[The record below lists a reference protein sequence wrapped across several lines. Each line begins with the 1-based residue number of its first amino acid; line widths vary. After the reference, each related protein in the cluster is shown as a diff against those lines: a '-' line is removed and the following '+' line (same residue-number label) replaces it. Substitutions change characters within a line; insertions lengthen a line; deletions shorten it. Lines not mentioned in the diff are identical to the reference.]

1 MAASTSTIFIFS
13 LSTFTDNGY
22 FFLLLFIFFIVIP
35 LFRVG
40 WRAWQLHRQWR
51 RATEDLRSAFGGTA
65 GQQRRPADNP
75 APKRRK
81 KKIDPEVGE
90 YVAFEEIK
98 SEATASYTTDGKT
111 SSFRAESQVEDAVWE
126 EIK

>member
-1 MAASTSTIFIFS
+1 MGTFI
-13 LSTFTDNGY
+13 
-22 FFLLLFIFFIVIP
+22 LLLFIFFIVIP

-51 RATEDLRSAFGGTA
+51 RATEDLRNAFGGGQ
-65 GQQRRPADNP
+65 GQQRPGNGNP
-75 APKRRK
+75 APKARK

-98 SEATASYTTDGKT
+98 SETTTSYTTEGTT